1 MTNAIHRPPWVPVSG
16 HRLRV
21 IGVHFDAVR
30 IQGRRGELVASR
42 LVVVTDGDAGPVVLE
57 QAGFRWVYFLLRPGT
72 VHRHAWL
79 PGVQRFGLDPTNMRR
94 VTYVGIPALDGNT
107 FPLRWYSEPTPRTPY
122 VEPESLLAA
131 VTTAFHGV
139 TDIHERSA
147 AESDFS

>member
-1 MTNAIHRPPWVPVSG
+1 MTNAMHRPPWVPVSG

-30 IQGRRGELVASR
+30 IEGEHGELVADR
-42 LVVVTDGDAGPVVLE
+42 LVEVTDGDAGPVVLE

-79 PGVQRFGLDPTNMRR
+79 PGVQRFGLNSANLRR

-107 FPLRWYSEPTPRTPY
+107 YPLRWYSEPTPQVPY
-122 VEPESLLAA
+122 VEPESLLTA
-131 VTTAFHGV
+131 VTTTFRGV
-139 TDIHERSA
+139 TDSHERSA
-147 AESDFS
+147 AD